1 MTQEEKELLLTDLTA
16 RLRYRVCAKQYYSAS
31 EDDFIIEGIIG
42 EQIYAAYN
50 SKISMTYPVE
60 MIKPYLRPM
69 SSMTEDE
76 KDYIKNVARFKQS
89 DGIHYDDGVHYVPIY
104 QETLDDQWK
113 ADGKFPPI
121 LDDIYR
127 FMLEYG
133 YILLIDFFNS
143 HHLDYRGLIPRGL
156 ALEAPEDMYN
166 IKKK

>member
-16 RLRYRVCAKQYYSAS
+16 RLCYRVCARQYYSAS

-113 ADGKFPPI
+113 TDGKLPPI
-121 LDDIYR
+121 LGDIYR
-127 FMLEYG
+127 FMLDYG

-143 HHLDYRGLIPRGL
+143 HHIDYRGLIPKGL
-156 ALEAPEDMYN
+156 ALEAPEGMYN
-166 IKKK
+166 TKAE

>member
-121 LDDIYR
+121 LGDIYR

-156 ALEAPEDMYN
+156 ALEAPEGMYST
-166 IKKK
+166 KTE

>member
-156 ALEAPEDMYN
+156 ALEAPEDMYIFKN
-166 IKKK
+166 

>member
-1 MTQEEKELLLTDLTA
+1 MTQEEKHLLLKDLCA
-16 RLRYRVCAKQYYSAS
+16 RLPYHLLGKDTFGKTRELKVVYPTGT
-31 EDDFIIEGIIG
+31 IIAQEING
-42 EQIYAAYN
+42 ECC
-50 SKISMTYPVE
+50 SSCGFV
-60 MIKPYLRPM
+60 PYLRSM
-69 SSMTEDE
+69 SSMTEEE

-113 ADGKFPPI
+113 TDGKFPPI

-143 HHLDYRGLIPRGL
+143 HHLDYRGLIEKGL
-156 ALEAPEDMYN
+156 ALEAPKDMYN
-166 IKKK
+166 TKTE